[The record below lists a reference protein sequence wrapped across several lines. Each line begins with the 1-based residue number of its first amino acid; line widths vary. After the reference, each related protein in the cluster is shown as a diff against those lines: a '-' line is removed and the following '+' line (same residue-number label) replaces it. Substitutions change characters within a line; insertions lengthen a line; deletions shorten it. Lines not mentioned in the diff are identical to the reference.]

1 MFFTQ
6 LELLLP
12 ALAASTYSAEIML
25 LFVHSLVTVLLV
37 SVAVHLPRVLSSCEA
52 GVPAP
57 HIHLTLNSSDLE
69 TAGHTIYNFGP
80 GGISTSYHLLFS
92 AECPNDTFSADES
105 TGELIVAQTIEPP
118 TEAQDPKCVMTHQ
131 GYELSIKTY
140 SCFMVIEDLTHSY
153 SILVVI
159 DVIPSVEVKFPLE
172 FYDGEVSEG
181 VQGSPV
187 HLHTNGIQVIGL
199 SANYLSTINYRIIN
213 NSIFTV
219 STTRN
224 NCEVSVDIQV
234 AQPLDRE
241 VLDYYEIVLEAYS
254 AGHSTNTTIGIH
266 VLDKNDMAP
275 VFLSPVESVTVSDR
289 LAIGTVVEQ
298 FQGEDQ
304 DSGLNAVLLFSLK
317 SESSAFTI
325 DPLTGCL
332 YRYSSEGLIQTTQNI
347 EVWDSGS
354 PQHTSSVNLT
364 IFIAS
369 VPHHPPDI
377 HLLGELT
384 VSENDGIG
392 HVITNIQISSPSS
405 SNIHVTLDSTDC
417 YCFKLSNV
425 VMTAQGEYE
434 AELVVNTVLDHESFP
449 YGIIITITAR
459 DNEDF
464 ELSTS
469 KEVIIS
475 IADVNEPPVFS
486 SPHYEVCMFE
496 GIPVGSEV
504 FRLNTIDPDMG
515 TNGELTYSI
524 TNSDSNS
531 YLSLDPTLGILRTIN
546 TIDYESVTNIL
557 LTITAADGGGDIVS
571 TTVTIQ
577 ILDRNDHQPIFS
589 NSETVLSIPE
599 SKLANESIFDFSAAD
614 NDFQCNGA
622 VAYSIVHAD
631 PPVFRVDSFSGLL
644 YPLTDD
650 SLDYEEFQHAKLI
663 VRARDLGEEAY
674 WFSDIRLQI
683 NILDVNDERPQM
695 DNIQCPCF
703 MNELSTTELCQQLS
717 AHDDDSTTL
726 VFSIKSGNELDLF
739 SISTTTGIVSTKM
752 ALHFEEKATHIL
764 QIVASD
770 GELESEAETLKI
782 IVVDVVNHSPTYSSS
797 TINITSPIDTPIGF
811 QVGDLSAQHM
821 DIGFNSLTQY
831 QFAGSIDGAIQYVF
845 RLDALSGLLYLKSSP
860 IENMYS
866 FTVSATNI
874 QNIGQASTV
883 SVNVFFS
890 GQRNIPP
897 YFRTTVDYI
906 DVASNTALGQIF
918 QVSAMDDND
927 VGSSNGQLEY
937 SFQNESTNFELD
949 SVGHLSLVQSL
960 EIRVNFELILFVVV
974 SDGGSPSLNATQQLI
989 VRVYASTETIGGQTF
1004 LHNPGLSVRHSI
1016 ASIRE
1021 ASSQALSVFSL
1032 PETEGNSAVS
1042 YTILPQGE
1050 DYIAFS
1056 VVANEVMTKSNFET
1070 TFDRMQNEAVFLTL
1084 RAQYGSSFYHYSLT
1098 VMIEDINNNGPKF
1111 DQERYSVEIYRS
1123 TPNGAFIFEFSAVDP
1138 DIGNNAVTNYSIASN
1153 TDIFAIVPN
1162 TSFLEVIGE
1171 LNDPSYMLSIV
1182 AEDSALGQSAT
1193 TSIDI
1198 IVLQHTNN
1206 PPSIISTVYTVSENI
1221 EPGTVAGT
1229 LSVNDMDNGIHGKNM
1244 LCIASGNI
1252 QNHFQVNENRN
1263 IIVRQHLDYES
1274 KTSFTLS
1281 MLAYDSSP
1289 NPASSATQISITV
1302 LDENES
1308 PTFTSTLFFATVV
1321 ENNLPGTPVL
1331 TVTAIDRDSGTA
1343 GEILFSVLNGT
1354 SSFEIN
1360 RASGLISTTSMLNR
1374 ESMSL
1379 NSFTIA
1385 VTDGGG
1391 MIATSIV
1398 QVSVLDEND
1407 ETPSFISPNFASM
1420 KEDVATVGTQVLL
1433 LQARDLDKGANATV
1447 QFEIVSGN
1455 ENGIFSLD
1463 PRTGSITLSKKLDY
1477 ETDPEIYRIQFAVK
1491 DLGMPPLNG
1500 TAMQVTFVLENVNDN
1515 FPIFSSSLYM
1525 CSIQEGSNVFTST
1538 CQINATDNDAVGNAI
1553 TYEIVNGNMN
1563 NAFKINPQN
1572 GILIPQISLDRE
1584 ILSKYVLSVR
1594 AADADFPSLSS
1605 TALMLINILDM
1616 NDQVP
1621 LFDPVVVPESEKN
1634 GLSVFRIPEL
1644 LPRNT
1649 LLFFA
1654 HAIDYDIGDNNRIS
1668 YDILVDSNDLF
1679 RTDSNTSAVFLAGTF
1694 DYESAKSHKLTVRA
1708 ANPSGTSTLQTYTIE
1723 ILNVNENL
1731 FRPTFSPNISN
1742 VVTVPS
1748 VTTIGTQLLTVTA
1761 TDGDHGPGGDIQY
1774 YIAGGT
1780 GYGYFEIDKLSGSIF
1795 VSYTLTA
1802 IEAAKVTIQV
1812 MAIDQGYPPLS
1823 STISLLIVLEPDSR
1837 AKPFFI
1843 QPQFS
1848 AVAPETISSVGKVF
1862 SSIQALVNNYPISDI
1877 TYCIVSGNNEEKFSI
1892 NSSTGALSINTMINR
1907 EESSIYTL
1915 VVNASRPESTS
1926 TSVALVAITVA
1937 DENDFRPS
1945 FGASFSATIFSNHPT
1960 GSSNP
1965 FVRIFAHD
1973 LDAGENGVLTY
1984 VLNSGN
1990 TPFAIDSNTGD
2001 MYLTQNL
2008 PTNGNPSYE
2017 ITITATDK
2025 ASQPLSESATFT
2037 IMVTSPANTIN
2048 NNAPYFSLAS
2058 YIVEIPENTNAGTM
2072 LYSAQAISDNQLV
2085 YRFINPPIN
2094 FAILPNS
2101 GDIYITRSLDREEET
2116 QYTLRIDA
2124 TDGSLT
2130 SSAFLLNIVIT
2141 DVNDNRPHFTA
2152 EEFMFTV
2159 TEHAENETTVGIVTA
2174 EDIDIGES
2182 GDSIMYSLVDSK
2194 HPSSIKLFTLTADG
2208 ILRVNGVIDREEQ
2221 PTHILTVAAEDG
2233 GNPSLV
2239 SYTRVEVTVTDIN
2252 DHDPKVR
2259 SLPPGISI
2267 SENTTVGTPF
2277 FNLSV
2282 FDPDTG
2288 IRGSFNYSLDPNNL
2302 PLAINHSTGQLY
2314 VVSQLDAEN
2323 YTFYS
2328 LNITVHNQDNTTSVG
2343 IINLNVNIT
2352 DELDSIPV
2360 LNNPVS
2366 VSIPENRAVYSFV
2379 ALVADRVSSRMVH
2392 YSIISGNDG
2401 EHFFIESLT
2410 GIIRIST
2417 PLDRELSNL
2426 YTLTV
2431 QGAFAPGYEA
2441 NVTFTVTVTDVND
2454 EAPMFSS
2461 SFLEYTL
2468 PEDSSVLTPLLC
2480 FNITDSDEGSNSQIG
2495 SVFIPDTKAA
2505 QIFGVDSSGCLYLL
2519 QSLDREGKFDSITF
2533 EIYIFDSGDPP
2544 LYDQAQISIIVSD
2557 VNDNSPYFIAS
2568 ELSFIVSLPVLV
2580 DTILYQV
2587 EARDLDQSATIRY
2600 SIPGGNGSDKFNID
2614 AISGGISIK
2623 NNYKLQYF
2631 YNLTVTACDRG
2642 GREASAFIS
2651 ITVKECGFA
2660 KLLFAP
2666 RDITTK
2672 YSEDTTIYT
2681 VIFEPNI
2688 LSFGQTLLLK
2698 FYFSIDN
2705 PLFEIEN
2712 DTGVVKLRRNLDR
2725 EKQPVH
2731 YLSIQARDTNDPSRL
2746 AQADVEII
2754 VTDVNDNAPMFQQSS
2769 YTVYIPDDHP
2779 VGSAL
2784 LRVQAEDPDE
2794 GSNGIVT
2801 YGLLSAPFAFFSISE
2816 ITGEIS
2822 LISELD
2828 TLTLGTLITLLVE
2841 TIDSGQPQNSAT
2853 TNVTVNI
2860 VDSNAPVFTMN
2871 GAYSAEIEEST
2882 PRDTVV
2888 ITVEAI
2894 APSTES
2900 QITYTIASPDASNLP
2915 FSVSFFDGQVTVN
2928 DMGLDY
2934 ETISSYRLELM
2945 STDLMTSLEGGAVL
2959 DIKILDVNDNRP
2971 EFSMA
2976 FYEMPLQENSAIGS
2990 VVVKVNAS
2998 DADTGRNADI
3008 TYSIDQNNIA
3018 TEYFNIESTNGQITT
3033 IKGVDREQNPSFE
3046 FSVFAVDGGS
3056 DIRFTAAATVRIE
3069 IIDINDNRP
3078 TFLESSYHGAVSE
3091 DDPSGTSI
3099 LFLTATDLDG
3109 DNLEYGIVSSGSSSN
3124 FKINSGGLLT
3134 LNTSALELTVF
3145 EYILNVSVTD
3155 GVYYEYT
3162 QVVVEVEGQN
3172 HYPPEFNQTVY
3183 NAFVVEHTPTNTYV
3197 TQVFAFDADR
3207 GSNGQIFY
3215 TVSDS
3220 RFSVHKDTGVIR
3232 VSGDIDREASSD
3244 GIVRLVVVARD
3255 GGGRTGIAEVHIELE
3270 DINDNSP
3277 MFSTS
3282 TYIFDVSE
3290 TVAIG
3295 TTVYTDVSAT
3305 DPDDGSN
3312 GFVQYSTTS
3321 EGDNQFPFRIVPS
3334 SGAII
3339 TRTDLDFD
3347 AVNQYMFAVD
3357 AVDSGSTQMRAN
3369 PPANITVSIINDG
3382 QEPLRFENTTYTVY
3396 VPENSFN
3403 TDILNLRLQNTT
3415 LNCLQVDFSI
3425 VQNLQTTFVIS
3436 ELDNTDLKANI
3447 HLQSCLDQNNILGSC
3462 LDHENRSSHSFP
3474 VEARCSAFDV
3484 ASGIREISTFAFIV
3498 VNVLDVNDKPSF
3510 GTSFFFSYIMENIAR
3525 FTILQLQVH
3534 QDRPA
3539 LDAVSAHDE
3548 DSGLNGVLQYSII
3561 GMVPF
3566 AIGQT
3571 SGIISVDGELDRE
3584 LIDEYRFTV
3593 VAMDSG
3599 NSPQS
3604 TSALVLVIIED
3615 VNDSPPVFEQSV
3627 YYVEVSEGAEINDRV
3642 FTVSVLDND
3651 TAEFSQSSF
3660 SINDGE
3666 FFSISGNMGHI
3677 RTTRKLDR
3685 ESIPVHSLQVFAN
3698 DGINSNNATVIITV
3712 TDEND
3717 NRPIFN
3723 LTQYEVILPENYAVG
3738 VTILQVFATDA
3749 DEGENADIEYSILDN
3764 QQLIYIDNIT
3774 GEIHF
3779 VQTPDYEMSPQ
3790 GRYEFQLRAA
3800 NTGNRDLRDIA
3811 PLVIKLL
3818 DLNDNEPQFLEAEYT
3833 VQVAENRPAETT
3845 VTRVEALDADS
3856 GMNGTVVYTLNAE
3869 AEEYFDIES
3878 GIITTKREFDR
3889 EANASFEVIVTASDL
3904 GDPPLSTNA
3913 TVIILILDVN
3923 DNTPTFPEANY
3934 TMHVREL
3941 ADIGTVIFNVRA
3953 EDKDIGSNADITYR
3967 LMGENSAHFN
3977 LVSRQDGSIVIQVAV
3992 SLNHEQV
3999 PLYELN
4005 LLAFDGGFP
4014 VMETTV
4020 SLMVNVRDENDNPP
4034 VFSPPLYLV
4043 RVAENV
4049 TVGHEITRV
4058 KATDQDSI
4066 DNAQL
4071 IYSIVDSDQ
4080 YLQFQIDNDGSITVA
4095 QPLDYETDQFFTLLI
4110 QAEDQGF
4117 AATATVIVTITN
4129 VNDNAPEF
4137 TMINYTTS
4145 IKENSPEQELFD
4157 FTVVDRDIGATPE
4170 KVSFKIE
4177 SGNDDDIFTLD
4188 PTSGMLLV
4196 EANFDFEKLGTDNF
4210 FLVITA
4216 SDNDVPP
4223 LTGSAYVTVTVI
4235 DLNDNPPVGENQTIF
4250 VFLYNGQVALDTLG
4264 ALLIR
4269 DPDTVNDHQ
4278 FSVSGISDAFNI
4290 DSTGSINIK
4299 QSPPP
4304 PGINS
4309 FTVHVTDGMLGSV
4322 TTQVT
4327 ITVVNI
4333 TSAHIANSFI
4343 IQVDASSVELFL
4355 DIYFQPFLAMIE
4367 GIISEATAVFSSRIY
4382 IYSIQTFVSSVDL
4395 SIVVESGD
4403 GSYVHPNLI
4412 QHLIHVNRADIYA
4425 KLGLTVL
4432 TENVDLCTDDSVCSS
4447 GLSCLVSY
4455 QYKPSS
4461 VVLGSPAASLVGI
4474 DRTQSL
4480 TCSVP
4485 SAICNITCP
4494 EPSYCIIENGRSMCL
4509 DGCNYNPCK
4518 NGGECKEQNPGY
4530 YCSCTIGYEGRNCE
4544 LKTASFNKGSY
4555 ALFPALDSPSNGSI
4569 KLEFTTGDT
4578 DGLLYYSS
4586 RFDESQKDFLA
4597 LEMADL
4603 HLSLLV
4609 SYGGNEMRLSTSSPL
4624 TGDNWYTA
4632 VVQYNSNVSNFQW
4645 ICLCMGCTL
4654 SFYHLLHYRKFY
4666 LQ

>member
-1 MFFTQ
+1 MNSIFRTTGVSIARTRGKQ
-6 LELLLP
+6 NT
-12 ALAASTYSAEIML
+12 TYSAEIML
-25 LFVHSLVTVLLV
+25 RFVHSLVTVLLL
-37 SVAVHLPRVLSSCEA
+37 SVAVHIPRVLSSCEA
-52 GVPAP
+52 GHSAP
-57 HIHLTLNSSDLE
+57 HIHLTLNSSDLDP
-69 TAGHTIYNFGP
+69 TGQTIYNFGP
-80 GGISTSYHLLFS
+80 GGISTSYYLLFS
-92 AECPNDTFSADES
+92 AECPNDTFSVDES
-105 TGELIVAQTIEPP
+105 TGEFIATQTIELP
-118 TEAQDPKCVMTHQ
+118 TDIQDPKCVMVYQ
-131 GYELSIKTY
+131 RYELSIKTY

-159 DVIPSVEVKFPLE
+159 DVIPIVEVKFPLE

-213 NSIFTV
+213 SSIFTV

-224 NCEVSVDIQV
+224 KCEVFVDIQA

-254 AGHSTNTTIGIH
+254 AGHSTNATIGIH

-275 VFLSPVESVTVSDR
+275 VFLSQVQNVTVSDR
-289 LAIGTVVEQ
+289 LAIGTIVEQ
-298 FQGEDQ
+298 FQAEDQ
-304 DSGLNAVLLFSLK
+304 DSLLNAVLLFSLN
-317 SESSAFTI
+317 SEFSAFTI
-325 DPLTGCL
+325 DPLTGWL
-332 YRYSSEGLIQTTQNI
+332 YRYSSKGLIQTTQNI
-347 EVWDSGS
+347 EVWDSGT

-369 VPHHPPDI
+369 VMQHAPDI

-384 VSENDGIG
+384 VSESDGIG

-405 SNIHVTLDSTDC
+405 SNIQVILDSTDC

-425 VMTAQGEYE
+425 VMSSQGEYE
-434 AELVVNTVLDHESFP
+434 AELVVNTALDHESFP
-449 YGIIITITAR
+449 NGIIITITAR

-475 IADVNEPPVFS
+475 ITDVNEPPLFS
-486 SPHYEVCMFE
+486 SSHYEVSMFE
-496 GIPVGSEV
+496 GIPIGSEI
-504 FRLNTIDPDMG
+504 FRLNATDPDMG
-515 TNGELTYSI
+515 TNGELTYTIMS
-524 TNSDSNS
+524 SDSNS
-531 YLSLDPTLGILRTIN
+531 YLSLDPTLGILHTIS
-546 TIDYESVTNIL
+546 IVDYESVTNIL
-557 LTITAADGGGDIVS
+557 LTITVADGGGNTVS
-571 TTVTIQ
+571 TTVSVH

-589 NSETVLSIPE
+589 NSEVVITIQE
-599 SKLANESIFDFSAAD
+599 SKLANESIFDFSATD
-614 NDFQCNGA
+614 SDFQCNGA

-631 PPVFRVDSFSGLL
+631 PPVFLVDSFSGLL

-674 WFSDIRLQI
+674 WFSDITLQI

-703 MNELSTTELCQQLS
+703 INELSTTELCHQLS
-717 AHDDDSTTL
+717 AHDADSTTL

-739 SISTTTGIVSTKM
+739 SISATTGIISTKM
-752 ALHFEEKATHIL
+752 ALHFEDQATHVL

-770 GELESEAETLKI
+770 GELESEADALKI
-782 IVVDVVNHSPTYSSS
+782 IVVDVDNHLPTYSSS
-797 TINITSPIDTPIGF
+797 TINITSPIDTPIGS

-821 DIGFNSLTQY
+821 DIGFNSLTHY
-831 QFAGSIDGAIQYVF
+831 QFAGSIDETINKVF
-845 RLDALSGLLYLKSSP
+845 ILDALSGLLYLKSSP

-866 FTVSATNI
+866 FTVSATDI

-883 SVNVFFS
+883 SVNVLFS
-890 GQRNIPP
+890 GQRNTPP

-918 QVSAMDDND
+918 QVSAMDDD
-927 VGSSNGQLEY
+927 SGGSNGQLEY
-937 SFQNESTNFELD
+937 SFQNESTHFELN
-949 SVGHLSLVQSL
+949 SVGQLSLVQSL
-960 EIRVNFELILFVVV
+960 ENRVNSELILFVVV

-1004 LHNPGLSVRHSI
+1004 LHNPGLPVQYII
-1016 ASIRE
+1016 ANIRE
-1021 ASSQALSVFSL
+1021 ASSQALSIFSL

-1050 DYIAFS
+1050 DYTAFS
-1056 VVANEVMTKSNFET
+1056 IVANEVMTKSNFET
-1070 TFDRMQNEAVFLTL
+1070 TFDRMRNEAVFLTL

-1098 VMIEDINNNGPKF
+1098 VVIEDINNNGPTF
-1111 DQERYSVEIYRS
+1111 HQERYSIEIYRS
-1123 TPNGAFIFEFSAVDP
+1123 TPNGAFIFEFNAIDP
-1138 DIGNNAVTNYSIASN
+1138 DIGNNAVTNYSIATTTN
-1153 TDIFAIVPN
+1153 TFAIIPN
-1162 TSFLEVIGE
+1162 TSYLEVVGE

-1182 AEDSALGQSAT
+1182 AEDSALGQSDT
-1193 TSIDI
+1193 TSIEI
-1198 IVLQHTNN
+1198 TILESTNN
-1206 PPSIISTVYTVSENI
+1206 HPSIISTVYSVSESV
-1221 EPGTVAGT
+1221 EPGFVVGT
-1229 LSVNDMDNGIHGKNM
+1229 LSVNDMDSGKHGRNM
-1244 LCIASGNI
+1244 LCIASGNF
-1252 QNHFQVNENRN
+1252 QNHFQVKENGR
-1263 IIVRQHLDYES
+1263 IIVQQQLDYES
-1274 KTSFTLS
+1274 KNTFTLS

-1321 ENNLPGTPVL
+1321 ENNLPGTSVL
-1331 TVTAIDRDSGTA
+1331 TVTATDGDSGTA
-1343 GEILFSVLNGT
+1343 GEIFFSVLNDT
-1354 SSFEIN
+1354 SLFEIN
-1360 RASGLISTTSMLNR
+1360 RVSGLISTLSILNR

-1385 VTDGGG
+1385 ATDGGG

-1407 ETPSFISPNFASM
+1407 EIPSFNSPNFASL
-1420 KEDVATVGTQVLL
+1420 KEDAATVGTQVLF

-1447 QFEIVSGN
+1447 HFEIVSGN
-1455 ENGIFSLD
+1455 ENGTFLLN
-1463 PRTGSITLSKKLDY
+1463 PMTGSVTLSKKLDY
-1477 ETDPEIYRIQFAVK
+1477 EADPKIYQIQFGVT
-1491 DLGMPPLNG
+1491 DLGTPPLSG
-1500 TAMQVTFVLENVNDN
+1500 TAMQVTFALENVNDN
-1515 FPIFSSSLYM
+1515 FPLFSSSFYM
-1525 CSIQEGSNVFTST
+1525 CSIQEGSNEFTST
-1538 CQINATDNDAVGNAI
+1538 CQINATDNDAVGNVI
-1553 TYEIVNGNMN
+1553 SYEIVNGNRN
-1563 NAFKINPQN
+1563 NAFKINTEN
-1572 GILIPQISLDRE
+1572 GILMPQISLDRE
-1584 ILSKYVLSVR
+1584 VMSKYFLNVR
-1594 AADADFPSLSS
+1594 AADAGFPSLSS
-1605 TALMLINILDM
+1605 TALVLINILDT

-1644 LPRNT
+1644 LPHNT

-1654 HAIDYDIGDNNRIS
+1654 HAIDYDVGDNNKIS
-1668 YDILVDSNDLF
+1668 YDILVDNNDLF
-1679 RTDSNTSAVFLAGTF
+1679 RIDSNTSAVFLAGTF

-1708 ANPSGTSTLQTYTIE
+1708 ANPSGTSTLQTYTIDV
-1723 ILNVNENL
+1723 LNVNENL
-1731 FRPTFSPNISN
+1731 FKPSFPPNISD
-1742 VVTVPS
+1742 VLTVPS

-1761 TDGDHGPGGDIQY
+1761 TDDDHGPGGDTQY
-1774 YIAGGT
+1774 YITGGT
-1780 GYGYFEIDKLSGSIF
+1780 GFGYFEIDEFSGNIF
-1795 VSYTLTA
+1795 VSYILTA
-1802 IEAAKVTIQV
+1802 IEATKVTIQV
-1812 MAIDQGYPPLS
+1812 LAIDQGSPPLS
-1823 STISLLIVLEPDSR
+1823 STLNLLIVLEPDSR
-1837 AKPFFI
+1837 AKPFFV

-1848 AVAPETISSVGKVF
+1848 ALAPETISSVGKVF
-1862 SSIQALVNNYPISDI
+1862 YNIQALVNNYPISDI
-1877 TYCIVSGNNEEKFSI
+1877 TYCIVSGNNEGKFSI

-1907 EESSIYTL
+1907 EDNSIYTL
-1915 VVNASRPESTS
+1915 IVNASRPESTS

-1945 FGASFSATIFSNHPT
+1945 FGASFSATIFNNHPT

-1965 FVRIFAHD
+1965 FMRIFAHD
-1973 LDAGENGVLTY
+1973 LDAGNNGILTY
-1984 VLNSGN
+1984 ILNSGN

-2008 PTNGNPSYE
+2008 PTNGNLSYE

-2025 ASQPLSESATFT
+2025 ASQPLSESETFT

-2058 YIVEIPENTNAGTM
+2058 YTLEIPESTNSGTM

-2085 YRFINPPIN
+2085 YRLINPPIN
-2094 FAILPNS
+2094 LAILPNS
-2101 GDIYITRSLDREEET
+2101 GDIYVTRSLDREEDN

-2141 DVNDNRPHFTA
+2141 DVNDNRPHFTTD
-2152 EEFMFTV
+2152 EFMFTV
-2159 TEHAENETTVGIVTA
+2159 TEHAENGTTVGVITA
-2174 EDIDIGES
+2174 EDIDIGEN

-2194 HPSSIKLFTLTADG
+2194 HPSSIELFTLTADG
-2208 ILRVNGVIDREEQ
+2208 ILQVNGVIDREKQ
-2221 PTHILTVAAEDG
+2221 STHILTVAAEDG

-2239 SYTRVEVTVTDIN
+2239 SYTLVEVTVTDIN
-2252 DHDPKVR
+2252 DHVPKVR
-2259 SLPPGISI
+2259 SLLPGISI
-2267 SENTTVGTPF
+2267 SENITVGTPF

-2288 IRGSFNYSLDPNNL
+2288 VHGSFNYSLDPNNL
-2302 PLAINHSTGQLY
+2302 PFAINHSTGQLY
-2314 VVSQLDAEN
+2314 VVSPLDAEN

-2328 LNITVHNQDNTTSVG
+2328 LNITVRNQDNSNSVD
-2343 IINLNVNIT
+2343 IINLNVSIT
-2352 DELDSIPV
+2352 DKLDSIPV
-2360 LNNPVS
+2360 MNNPGS
-2366 VSIPENRAVYSFV
+2366 VSIPENKAVYSFV
-2379 ALVADRVSSRMVH
+2379 ALVADRVSSRLVH
-2392 YSIISGNDG
+2392 YSIISGNDD
-2401 EHFFIESLT
+2401 EHFFLESLT

-2417 PLDRELSNL
+2417 PLDRELSNF

-2441 NVTFTVTVTDVND
+2441 NVTFTVTITDVND
-2454 EAPMFSS
+2454 EAPKFSS

-2468 PEDSSVLTPLLC
+2468 PEDSSLLTPLLC
-2480 FNITDSDEGSNSQIG
+2480 FNITDNDEGSNSQIG
-2495 SVFIPDTKAA
+2495 SAFIPDTKAA
-2505 QIFGVDSSGCLYLL
+2505 QIFGVDSSGCLNLL
-2519 QSLDREGKFDSITF
+2519 QSLDREGKFDSIIF
-2533 EIYIFDSGDPP
+2533 ECYIFDSGNPP
-2544 LYDQAQISIIVSD
+2544 LYDQARISIIVSD
-2557 VNDNSPYFIAS
+2557 VNDNTPYFVES
-2568 ELSFIVSLPVLV
+2568 DLFFIVSLPVLV

-2600 SIPGGNGSDKFNID
+2600 SIQGGNGSDKFSIN
-2614 AISGGISIK
+2614 AISGEISIK

-2631 YNLTVTACDRG
+2631 YNLTVTACDEG
-2642 GREASAFIS
+2642 GREASAFIN
-2651 ITVKECGFA
+2651 IAVKECGFA
-2660 KLLFAP
+2660 KLLFYP

-2672 YSEDTTIYT
+2672 YSEDTPIHTA
-2681 VIFEPNI
+2681 IFEPNI
-2688 LSFGQTLLLK
+2688 LSFGQTILLN
-2698 FYFSIDN
+2698 FYFSIEN

-2712 DTGVVKLRRNLDR
+2712 DTGVVKTRKNLDR
-2725 EKQPVH
+2725 EKQSVH

-2746 AQADVEII
+2746 AQADIEII
-2754 VTDVNDNAPMFQQSS
+2754 VTDVNDNAPLFQQLS
-2769 YTVYIPDDHP
+2769 YTIYIPDDHP

-2794 GSNGIVT
+2794 GRNGIVS
-2801 YGLLSAPFAFFSISE
+2801 YHLLSAPFIFFAISE

-2822 LISELD
+2822 LVSELD
-2828 TLTLGTLITLLVE
+2828 TSVLGTVITLSVE
-2841 TIDSGQPQNSAT
+2841 GSDSGQPQNSAT
-2853 TNVTVNI
+2853 TTVTVNI

-2882 PRDTVV
+2882 PRDTVI

-2894 APSTES
+2894 APSTEA
-2900 QITYTIASPDASNLP
+2900 QITYTIASPSASNLP
-2915 FSVSFFDGQVTVN
+2915 FSVSFFNGKVTVN

-2934 ETISSYRLELM
+2934 ETISSYRLELI
-2945 STDLMTSLEGGAVL
+2945 STDLMTSLEGRAVL

-2990 VVVKVNAS
+2990 MVVKVNAS
-2998 DADTGRNADI
+2998 DADSGINADI
-3008 TYSIDQNNIA
+3008 TYSTDQNNIA
-3018 TEYFNIESTNGQITT
+3018 TEYFSIESTNGQITT
-3033 IKGVDREQNPSFE
+3033 IKEIDREQNPSFE

-3056 DIRFTAAATVRIE
+3056 DIRFTSAATVRIE
-3069 IIDINDNRP
+3069 IIDVNDNIP
-3078 TFLESSYHGAVSE
+3078 TFLESSYHGTVSD

-3109 DNLEYGIVSSGSSSN
+3109 DNLEYGIVSSENSSN

-3145 EYILNVSVTD
+3145 EYTLNISVTD
-3155 GVYYEYT
+3155 GVFYGYT
-3162 QVVVEVEGQN
+3162 QVVVEIEGQN
-3172 HYPPEFNQTVY
+3172 HHPPEFNQTVY
-3183 NAFVVEHTPTNTYV
+3183 SAFVVEHTPTNTYV
-3197 TQVFAFDADR
+3197 TQVFASDADR

-3215 TVSDS
+3215 SVSDS

-3232 VSGDIDREASSD
+3232 VSGNIDREASSD
-3244 GIVRLVVVARD
+3244 GIIRLVVVARD
-3255 GGGRTGIAEVHIELE
+3255 GGGRTGIAEVHIQVE

-3290 TVAIG
+3290 TVTIG

-3305 DPDDGSN
+3305 DPDDGFN

-3321 EGDNQFPFRIVPS
+3321 EGDNQFPFRIDPS

-3347 AVNQYMFAVD
+3347 AVNQYMFVVD

-3403 TDILNLRLQNTT
+3403 IHILNLRLQNTT
-3415 LNCLQVDFSI
+3415 LNCLQIDFSI
-3425 VQNLQTTFVIS
+3425 VQNEQTPFVIS
-3436 ELDNTDLKANI
+3436 ELDNTDLEANI

-3510 GTSFFFSYIMENIAR
+3510 GSPFFFSYIMENIAR

-3539 LDAVSAHDE
+3539 LDAISAHDE

-3566 AIGQT
+3566 SIGQT
-3571 SGIISVDGELDRE
+3571 SGIISVNGELDRE
-3584 LIDEYRFTV
+3584 IIDEYRFTV

-3599 NSPQS
+3599 DSPQS
-3604 TSALVLVIIED
+3604 TSTLVLVIIED
-3615 VNDSPPVFEQSV
+3615 VNDSPPVFVQSV
-3627 YYVEVSEGAEINDRV
+3627 YYVEASEGVEINDRV
-3642 FTVSVLDND
+3642 FTVSVSDDD

-3666 FFSISGNMGHI
+3666 FFSISGNTGHI

-3723 LTQYEVILPENYAVG
+3723 LTQYEVILLENHAVG
-3738 VTILQVFATDA
+3738 VPILQVFATDA

-3779 VQTPDYEMSPQ
+3779 AQTPDYEMSPQ
-3790 GRYEFQLRAA
+3790 GHYEFQLRAA

-3856 GMNGTVVYTLNAE
+3856 GLNGTVVYTLDLE
-3869 AEEYFDIES
+3869 AEEYFDIGS

-3889 EANASFEVIVTASDL
+3889 EANASFEVIVTASDM

-3923 DNTPTFPEANY
+3923 DNTPIFSEANY

-3941 ADIGTVIFNVRA
+3941 ADIGTIILNIRA

-3967 LMGENSAHFN
+3967 LMGENSAHFT
-3977 LVSRQDGSIVIQVAV
+3977 LVSRQDGTVDIQVAIA
-3992 SLNHEQV
+3992 LNHEQV

-4014 VMETTV
+4014 VRETTV
-4020 SLMVNVRDENDNPP
+4020 SLIINVRDENDNPP

-4043 RVAENV
+4043 IVAENV
-4049 TVGHEITRV
+4049 TVGHEITTV

-4080 YLQFQIDNDGSITVA
+4080 YQQFQIDNDGSITVA
-4095 QPLDYETDQFFTLLI
+4095 QPLDYETDQSFNLLV

-4117 AATATVIVTITN
+4117 TATATVIITLIN

-4137 TMINYTTS
+4137 TMTNYTTS
-4145 IKENSPEQELFD
+4145 ITENSPEKELFD
-4157 FTVVDRDIGATPE
+4157 FTVIDMDVGAKPE
-4170 KVSFKIE
+4170 TVSFKIE
-4177 SGNDDDIFTLD
+4177 SGNDDNIFMLD
-4188 PTSGMLLV
+4188 TTSGILSV
-4196 EANFDFEKLGTDNF
+4196 EANFDFEKLGKDSF

-4216 SDNDVPP
+4216 NDNDDPP
-4223 LTGSAYVTVTVI
+4223 LTGSAYVTVTAI

-4250 VFLYNGQVALDTLG
+4250 IFLYNGQVTLDTLG

-4278 FSVSGISDAFNI
+4278 FSVSGISDAFSI

-4304 PGINS
+4304 PGTNS
-4309 FTVHVTDGMLGSV
+4309 FTVQVTDGVLGSV
-4322 TTQVT
+4322 TTQVI

-4343 IQVDASSVELFL
+4343 IQVDARSVEVFL
-4355 DIYFQPFLAMIE
+4355 DIHLHPFLAMLDD
-4367 GIISEATAVFSSRIY
+4367 IITETTAVFSFRIY
-4382 IYSIQTFVSSVDL
+4382 IYSIQTSVSSSSSVDL
-4395 SIVVESGD
+4395 SIVVESGN
-4403 GSYVHPNLI
+4403 GSYIHPNLI

-4432 TENVDLCTDDSVCSS
+4432 TEKVDPCTDDSVCSS

-4474 DRTQSL
+4474 DRIQSL

-4494 EPSYCIIENGRSMCL
+4494 EPSYCVIINGRGMCL
-4509 DGCNYNPCK
+4509 DGCDYNPCK
-4518 NGGECKEQNPGY
+4518 NGGQCKEQNPGY
-4530 YCSCTIGYEGRNCE
+4530 YCSCPISFEGRNCE
-4544 LKTASFNKGSY
+4544 LKTASFRKGSY

-4586 RFDESQKDFLA
+4586 RFDESQKDFLV

-4609 SYGGNEMRLSTSSPL
+4609 SYGGNEMRFSTSSPL
-4624 TGDNWYTA
+4624 TGDSWYTA
-4632 VVQYNSNVSNFQW
+4632 VVEYNFNVSNFQSVGVFMHE
-4645 ICLCMGCTL
+4645 CRFRLY
-4654 SFYHLLHYRKFY
+4654 S
-4666 LQ
+4666 